1 MKHPTWLTT
10 GDFTEADEPL
20 RLFAAWFEEATRG
33 RKMTASER
41 ELLKARLG
49 QEKYQRLL
57 QELLASLRERSTV
70 RILDP
75 LDEGQVA
82 EKGR

>member
-1 MKHPTWLTT
+1 
-10 GDFTEADEPL
+10 
-20 RLFAAWFEEATRG
+20 
-33 RKMTASER
+33 MTVSER